1 MGDYANTGRFMSET
15 TSPERAARQSS
26 PRKARLTGA
35 SLAGFLENRSKGKI
49 SKKIDK
55 YNEEYARLSD
65 LAAQVDIERK
75 EVEEGTLDY
84 AEVQKSIKAY
94 NAQARRLADIGVEV
108 LVLNQDIQ
116 KITFGKEH
124 AAKAIKVP
132 SFLIGPLRLLSAAGR
147 EQARLERERREE
159 TENAIYQ
166 SIVTTA
172 EEALGQVKDSQ
183 IDVDKFDSLEVGNVA
198 ETVVADLVS
207 EPSTDIPVEETETPV
222 VEETAEEVVEVAPV
236 ETVVTEPEK
245 TPAELEQ
252 EAEERRKAAAEAVA
266 KRNEAISA
274 GLNKAYRNVP
284 SPKKYRESEA
294 AVKKAVAE
302 DDNFA
307 ILANVAESF
316 HLALVKN
323 GSGHAEMLEVFVNGE
338 RKLITPSMFGKMSGL
353 ENKEEIMA
361 TYVNMVAISK
371 FASHWDKVAVYELQE
386 SEDSVRRV
394 EAFGE
399 ENANV
404 FNFVVGN
411 VREGLSAE
419 EITAKANEELS
430 AVEANVVA
438 AVVANY
444 DVVKAGVAAMDSF
457 MEVKEKAPEAVAED
471 VQVNDEMIVKK
482 RQAVAETIAKLA
494 AVKYGLTAP
503 VVEEEAVVE
512 STVTEEGPALVEE
525 ETELVEDTIVVGGE
539 DVTPEEVV
547 AEETPV
553 VKPTGTSYVSQIG
566 VLVDEISALS
576 THRARL
582 REILGDVEANEQLAT
597 LDSAIANKLAQI
609 NALAL
614 GGIVTLGKDEHT
626 NVVEETPVVEEEN
639 ILGEGVVE
647 PATEVV
653 EEVAPEEVTPVAE
666 ETTLVEEETV
676 VIPEPTAV
684 VPDAAS
690 IEMSIEEKAEIDA
703 RVVNGA
709 HVKVDAIIENFIPGK
724 KYVLEARVKGK
735 KATVVIEDEEEQL
748 VETVNTDNVVVE
760 ETPVIEEVTPVVEE
774 ENNLGNVTGEPAA
787 EVVEEAELVNVQ
799 AAEEEVIDEEHADVI
814 DWWTRMGPTLD
825 DPDTQMALRL
835 QGALKEADRAA
846 SQANFE
852 IDKRNWEANRAQRIA
867 DGWLPQDEEA
877 RQARI
882 AEQERIAEQIA
893 RNKLKKCKLFEGLDD
908 PDEYIDGIIAEND
921 DLNNAR
927 DVVEM
932 IRTKAPE
939 AYKEMETRYR
949 DEQHEKLA
957 ALSEETRGRAK

>member
-222 VEETAEEVVEVAPV
+222 VEEAAEEVVEVAPV

-626 NVVEETPVVEEEN
+626 NVVEETPV
-639 ILGEGVVE
+639 
-647 PATEVV
+647 
-653 EEVAPEEVTPVAE
+653 AE

-787 EVVEEAELVNVQ
+787 EIVEEAELVNVQ

>member
-15 TSPERAARQSS
+15 TSPERGARQSS

-183 IDVDKFDSLEVGNVA
+183 IDVDKFDSLEVGNIA

-222 VEETAEEVVEVAPV
+222 VEEVAEEVVVEDTPI

-284 SPKKYRESEA
+284 SPKKYRETEA

-323 GSGHAEMLEVFVNGE
+323 GSGHAEMLEAFVNGE

-457 MEVKEKAPEAVAED
+457 MEVKEKAPEAVAEET
-471 VQVNDEMIVKK
+471 QVNDEMIVKK

-512 STVTEEGPALVEE
+512 STGTEEGPALVEE
-525 ETELVEDTIVVGGE
+525 ETELGGDTIVVGGE

-639 ILGEGVVE
+639 ILGEEVVE

-653 EEVAPEEVTPVAE
+653 EEVA
-666 ETTLVEEETV
+666 LVEEETV

-748 VETVNTDNVVVE
+748 VETANTDNVVVE
-760 ETPVIEEVTPVVEE
+760 ETPVIEEVTAVVED

-787 EVVEEAELVNVQ
+787 EIVEEAELVNVQ